1 MADADPEEMSHSEGE
16 DVEGVTDDEDDWD
29 AGGSDDDWDEGMEAG
44 GAKEE
49 TAEEAEIR
57 RNRLEAEEMSKKF
70 TGQGSGAATMRLIS
84 DLQQLGK
91 VQGEYGFRAEPRGDN
106 LYMWDVYLDQI
117 DEKSLLGKDLEQ
129 WSSRCKREKA
139 IHMEMIFPPDY
150 PLAPPFLR
158 VLRPRFKFLT
168 GHVTVGGSVCMQLL
182 TNNGW
187 SPANTIESVIVQVRT
202 EILTDE
208 RARLDDTGNV
218 DTEYTMSD
226 AKAAFDRMCRKYGW

>member
-1 MADADPEEMSHSEGE
+1 MADADERSNPSDSEGE
-16 DVEGVTDDEDDWD
+16 DVEGVSDDEDFD
-29 AGGSDDDWDEGMEAG
+29 AGGSDDDWEIGMSAA
-44 GAKEE
+44 AKEE
-49 TAEEAEIR
+49 TPEDAEIR

-84 DLQQLGK
+84 DLQQLDK

-106 LYMWDVYLDQI
+106 LYLWDVYLDQI
-117 DEKSLLGKDLEQ
+117 DEATLLGKDLVH
-129 WSSRCKREKA
+129 WATKYGREKA

-208 RARLDDTGNV
+208 KGRLDDTGSV
-218 DTEYTMSD
+218 DTEYTMHD